1 MYGLTIQNV
10 RPLKK
15 IISEFL
21 MSAYIK
27 MFYDT
32 SLLPMNTYPT
42 VGYVFIAITDKIDTL
57 YDRVVYCGGTPLP
70 STHSTNVISRITMRS
85 YHQQKV
91 KKTE

>member
-42 VGYVFIAITDKIDTL
+42 VGYVFIAITDKKTHCTTEL
-57 YDRVVYCGGTPLP
+57 CTVEEPP
-70 STHSTNVISRITMRS
+70 SPPSLNQCNFS
-85 YHQQKV
+85 YHNA
-91 KKTE
+91 